1 MQAPFHMMHTPKLP
15 ILLLAALLELV
26 LTTHSHAASRPG
38 PDSTHISATLQSTAV
53 PAPGDS
59 FLLAINLTIAEDW
72 HTYWPGINDTGF
84 GLSLNIDP
92 IPGVTFADPYFPT
105 PTRHLAP
112 GGILDHIY
120 EHTIQIIIPVSTSPE
135 IASGTNYTVKATIN
149 ALVCKDLCIPESTQ
163 ASIDLLFTDYPV
175 RNANQEI
182 TDAYNNRATDLVNA
196 KITWIFS
203 SDPDDPEPGVLLEI
217 KDATHY
223 QFFPDTN
230 CTNLGNL
237 IAQGDTKTEYLR
249 LDFDRRFEGD
259 LTIPAKLSG
268 RLRVKILDTWQEF
281 NINYTQQTQTETSP

>member
-1 MQAPFHMMHTPKLP
+1 MIHTPKHP
-15 ILLLAALLELV
+15 ILLLVAFLS
-26 LTTHSHAASRPG
+26 LTLSTQSHGSPPTGSDDTHM
-38 PDSTHISATLQSTAV
+38 SATLLSTAI

-59 FLLAINLTIAEDW
+59 FLLAINLTIADDW
-72 HTYWPGINDTGF
+72 HTYWPGINDTGY
-84 GLSLNIDP
+84 GLSINIDP

-120 EHTIQIIIPVSTSPE
+120 EHTIQIIIPVTTSPE
-135 IASGTNYTVKATIN
+135 ITTGTNFTIKATIN

-175 RNANQEI
+175 RDSIQEI

-196 KITWIFS
+196 KITWIFT
-203 SDPDDPEPGVLLEI
+203 SDPDDPEPSVLLEI

-223 QFFPDTN
+223 QFFPDSK
-230 CTNLGNL
+230 CTNLANL
-237 IAQGDTKTEYLR
+237 IAQGDTNTEYLR
-249 LDFDRRFEGD
+249 IDFDRRYEDD

-268 RLRVKILDTWQEF
+268 RLRVKVLDTWQEF
-281 NINYTQQTQTETSP
+281 NINYTQQTQTESSP